1 MERNAEIPQ
10 KKEKVKE
17 TRVFQ
22 FEKLN
27 VEERADGMGPKITGY
42 AAVFDKWSEDLGG
55 FKEKIRAGAFKK
67 AIGKSDVRGLFNHDS
82 NFVLGRQ
89 SNNTLTIKED
99 KNGLWMEIDPP
110 DTQIIRDLV
119 LAPIKRGDIKEQSF
133 AFVIAEGG
141 DEWKNIRGEKPDEL
155 ATRTITEVDELFD
168 VSPVTYPAYPDTS
181 VALRSMDK
189 AKESV
194 FKPADDVDILNLSL
208 RDFLNAE
215 QPEDTQAAAL
225 RMIEVLLPKLS
236 DEQRTE
242 LMKPVEP
249 MQDSEDITDEP
260 TQVQPGEPTQAEPE
274 ARELLDKFNQK
285 FEEQLNRIKE
295 LKL

>member
-1 MERNAEIPQ
+1 MEKNVEIR
-10 KKEKVKE
+10 KKARE
-17 TRVFQ
+17 TRIFQ

-82 NFVLGRQ
+82 NYVLGRQ
-89 SNNTLTIKED
+89 SNGTLTIKED

-133 AFVIAEGG
+133 AFVMANGG
-141 DEWKNIRGEKPDEL
+141 DEWKNLHGEKPDEP
-155 ATRTITEVDELFD
+155 ATRTIIEVDELFD

-189 AKESV
+189 AKEIV
-194 FKPADDVDILNLSL
+194 FKPATEADILNGSLIEYLNAKEPDDGRLAAWGIVDILW
-208 RDFLNAE
+208 
-215 QPEDTQAAAL
+215 
-225 RMIEVLLPKLS
+225 PKLS
-236 DEQRTE
+236 DEQRAK

-249 MQDSEDITDEP
+249 MQDSENIEDEP
-260 TQVQPGEPTQAEPE
+260 TQVQDGEPTQAEPE
-274 ARELLDKFNQK
+274 ARELLDKFNDK
-285 FEEQLNRIKE
+285 FNKVKMEF
-295 LKL
+295 KL

>member
-1 MERNAEIPQ
+1 MEKNVEIR
-10 KKEKVKE
+10 KRVKE
-17 TRVFQ
+17 TRIFQ

-55 FKEKIRAGAFKK
+55 FREKIRAGAFKK

-82 NFVLGRQ
+82 NYVLGRQ
-89 SNNTLTIKED
+89 SNGTLTIKED

-141 DEWKNIRGEKPDEL
+141 DEWKNLRGEKPDEP

-189 AKESV
+189 AKETV
-194 FKPADDVDILNLSL
+194 FKPATEADILNGSL
-208 RDFLNAE
+208 IEYLNA
-215 QPEDTQAAAL
+215 DTPDVSNAAAI
-225 RMIEVLLPKLS
+225 RMIVTLLPKLTE
-236 DEQRTE
+236 EQRAE

-260 TQVQPGEPTQAEPE
+260 TQVQGEPTQAKPE
-274 ARELLDKFNQK
+274 ARELLDKYNLK
-285 FEEQLNRIKE
+285 IDERLNRVKE

>member
-1 MERNAEIPQ
+1 MEKNVEIR
-10 KKEKVKE
+10 KKVRE
-17 TRVFQ
+17 TRIFQ

-55 FKEKIRAGAFKK
+55 FKEKIRSGAFKK

-82 NFVLGRQ
+82 NYVLGRQ
-89 SNNTLTIKED
+89 SNGTLTIKED

-133 AFVIAEGG
+133 AFVVANGG
-141 DEWKNIRGEKPDEL
+141 DEWKNLHGEKPDEPV
-155 ATRTITEVDELFD
+155 TRTITEVDELFD

-189 AKESV
+189 AKEIV
-194 FKPADDVDILNLSL
+194 FKPATEADILNGSL
-208 RDFLNAE
+208 IEFLNA
-215 QPEDTQAAAL
+215 DTPDVSVAAAI
-225 RMIEVLLPKLS
+225 RMIETLLPKLS
-236 DEQRTE
+236 DEQRAE

-249 MQDSEDITDEP
+249 MQDSEDISDEP
-260 TQVQPGEPTQAEPE
+260 TQVQSGEPTQAEPQ
-274 ARELLDKFNQK
+274 ARELSDEYNNKINK
-285 FEEQLNRIKE
+285 IMEYKS
-295 LKL
+295 

>member
-1 MERNAEIPQ
+1 MEKNVETL
-10 KKEKVKE
+10 KKARE

-27 VEERADGMGPKITGY
+27 VEERADGLGPKITGY
-42 AAVFDKWSEDLGG
+42 AAVFNKWSEDLGG
-55 FKEKIRAGAFKK
+55 FREQIKRGAFAK

-82 NFVLGRQ
+82 NYVLGRQ
-89 SNNTLTIKED
+89 SNGTLTIKED

-133 AFVIAEGG
+133 AFIVAKGG
-141 DEWKNIRGEKPDEL
+141 DEWKNLHGEKPDEP

-194 FKPADDVDILNLSL
+194 FKPATESDILNGSL
-208 RDFLNAE
+208 IEFLNAE
-215 QPEDTQAAAL
+215 TPDVSTAAAI
-225 RMIEVLLPKLS
+225 RMIETLLPKLS
-236 DEQRTE
+236 DEQRSE

-249 MQDSEDITDEP
+249 MQDGEVIEDEP
-260 TQVQPGEPTQAEPE
+260 TQVQPGDPTKAEPE
-274 ARELLDKFNQK
+274 TRELLDKFNEK
-285 FEEQLNRIKE
+285 FNKVKTEF
-295 LKL
+295 KL

>member
-1 MERNAEIPQ
+1 MEKNVEIR
-10 KKEKVKE
+10 KKVRE
-17 TRVFQ
+17 TRIFQ

-55 FKEKIRAGAFKK
+55 FREKIRSGAFKK

-82 NFVLGRQ
+82 NYVLGRQ
-89 SNNTLTIKED
+89 SNGTLTIKED

-133 AFVIAEGG
+133 AFVVANGG
-141 DEWKNIRGEKPDEL
+141 DEWKNLHGEKPDEPV
-155 ATRTITEVDELFD
+155 TRTITEVDELFD

-189 AKESV
+189 AKEIV
-194 FKPADDVDILNLSL
+194 FKPATEADILNGSL
-208 RDFLNAE
+208 IEFLNA
-215 QPEDTQAAAL
+215 DTPDVSNTAAF
-225 RMIEVLLPKLS
+225 RMVETLLPKLS
-236 DEQRTE
+236 DEQRVE

-249 MQDSEDITDEP
+249 MQDSEDIEDEP
-260 TQVQPGEPTQAEPE
+260 TQVQDGEPTQAKPE
-274 ARELLDKFNQK
+274 ARELLDKYY
-285 FEEQLNRIKE
+285 ERINKVVE
-295 LKL
+295 LKS

>member
-1 MERNAEIPQ
+1 MEKNVEIR
-10 KKEKVKE
+10 KRVKE
-17 TRVFQ
+17 TRIFQ

-82 NFVLGRQ
+82 NYVLGRQ
-89 SNNTLTIKED
+89 SNGTLIIKED

-133 AFVIAEGG
+133 AFVVANNG
-141 DEWKNIRGEKPDEL
+141 DEWKNLNGEKPDEP
-155 ATRTITEVDELFD
+155 ATRTIIEVDELFD

-189 AKESV
+189 AKEIV
-194 FKPADDVDILNLSL
+194 FKPA
-208 RDFLNAE
+208 
-215 QPEDTQAAAL
+215 T
-225 RMIEVLLPKLS
+225 EVS
-236 DEQRTE
+236 
-242 LMKPVEP
+242 
-249 MQDSEDITDEP
+249 
-260 TQVQPGEPTQAEPE
+260 G
-274 ARELLDKFNQK
+274 
-285 FEEQLNRIKE
+285 
-295 LKL
+295 

>member
-1 MERNAEIPQ
+1 MEKNAEIQ
-10 KKEKVKE
+10 KQVRE

-42 AAVFDKWSEDLGG
+42 AAVFDKWSADLGG
-55 FKEKIRAGAFKK
+55 FKERIRGGAFKK

-89 SNNTLTIKED
+89 SNGTLTIKED

-119 LAPIKRGDIKEQSF
+119 LAPIKRGDITQQSF
-133 AFVIAEGG
+133 AFVISEGG
-141 DEWKNIRGEKPDEL
+141 DEWKNIRGEKPDEP

-189 AKESV
+189 AKETV
-194 FKPADDVDILNLSL
+194 FKPATESDILQFIFAE
-208 RDFLNAE
+208 FLNAE

-225 RMIEVLLPKLS
+225 KMVEVLLPKLS

-242 LMKPVEP
+242 LMTPVEP
-249 MQDSEDITDEP
+249 TQDSEDILPDDP
-260 TQVQPGEPTQAEPE
+260 TKVQPGDPTKANEPAS
-274 ARELLDKFNQK
+274 REVVSDEHNDKIK
-285 FEEQLNRIKE
+285 RIMEYKS
-295 LKL
+295 

>member
-1 MERNAEIPQ
+1 MEKNVEIR
-10 KKEKVKE
+10 KKVRE

-27 VEERADGMGPKITGY
+27 VEERADGLGPKITGY

-82 NFVLGRQ
+82 NYVLGRQ
-89 SNNTLTIKED
+89 SNGTLTIKED

-141 DEWKNIRGEKPDEL
+141 DEWKNLHGEKPDEP

-189 AKESV
+189 AKETV
-194 FKPADDVDILNLSL
+194 FKPATESDILNASL
-208 RDFLNAE
+208 VEFLNA
-215 QPEDTQAAAL
+215 DTPDVSNTAAF
-225 RMIEVLLPKLS
+225 RMVETLLPKLS
-236 DEQRTE
+236 DEQRTK

-249 MQDSEDITDEP
+249 MQDSEDIEDEP
-260 TQVQPGEPTQAEPE
+260 TQVQDGEPTQAEPQ
-274 ARELLDKFNQK
+274 ARELSDEHNNKINK
-285 FEEQLNRIKE
+285 IMEYKS
-295 LKL
+295 

>member
-1 MERNAEIPQ
+1 MEKNVEIRKQ
-10 KKEKVKE
+10 VKE
-17 TRVFQ
+17 TRIFQ

-42 AAVFDKWSEDLGG
+42 AAVFDKWSADLGG
-55 FKEKIRAGAFKK
+55 FKERIRTGAFKK

-119 LAPIKRGDIKEQSF
+119 LAPIKRGDITQQSF
-133 AFVIAEGG
+133 AFVVAQNG
-141 DEWKNIRGEKPDEL
+141 DEWKNLNGEKPDEP

-189 AKESV
+189 AKETV
-194 FKPADDVDILNLSL
+194 FKVATEADILNGRLIE
-208 RDFLNAE
+208 FLNADT
-215 QPEDTQAAAL
+215 PEVSNAAAIK
-225 RMIEVLLPKLS
+225 MIEVLLPKLTE
-236 DEQRTE
+236 EQRAE

-249 MQDSEDITDEP
+249 MQDSLDISDEP
-260 TQVQPGEPTQAEPE
+260 TQVQDGEPTQAEPE
-274 ARELLDKFNQK
+274 ARELLDKFNNK
-285 FEEQLNRIKE
+285 FEAQLNRIKE

>member
-1 MERNAEIPQ
+1 MKKNVEIR
-10 KKEKVKE
+10 KKVRE

-82 NFVLGRQ
+82 NYVLGRQ
-89 SNNTLTIKED
+89 SNGTLTIKED

-141 DEWKNIRGEKPDEL
+141 DEWKNLRGEKPDEP

-189 AKESV
+189 AKETV
-194 FKPADDVDILNLSL
+194 FKPATEADILNGSL
-208 RDFLNAE
+208 IEFLNA
-215 QPEDTQAAAL
+215 DTPDVSNAAAI
-225 RMIEVLLPKLS
+225 RMIVTLLPKLTE
-236 DEQRTE
+236 EQRSE

-274 ARELLDKFNQK
+274 ARELLDKYNLK
-285 FEEQLNRIKE
+285 IDERLNSVKE

>member
-1 MERNAEIPQ
+1 MEKNVEIR
-10 KKEKVKE
+10 KKVRE

-89 SNNTLTIKED
+89 SNGTLTIKED

-189 AKESV
+189 AKETV
-194 FKPADDVDILNLSL
+194 FKPATECDILNCSL
-208 RDFLNAE
+208 IEFLNADT
-215 QPEDTQAAAL
+215 PEVSNAAAM
-225 RMIEVLLPKLS
+225 RMIETLLPKLS
-236 DEQRTE
+236 DEQRAE
-242 LMKPVEP
+242 LIKPVEP
-249 MQDSEDITDEP
+249 TQDSEEILDKP
-260 TQVQPGEPTQAEPE
+260 TQVLSGEPTQAEPE
-274 ARELLDKFNQK
+274 ARELLDKFNDK
-285 FEEQLNRIKE
+285 FKKVME

>member
-1 MERNAEIPQ
+1 MEKNVEIR
-10 KKEKVKE
+10 KRVKE
-17 TRVFQ
+17 TRIFQ

-55 FKEKIRAGAFKK
+55 FKEKIRSGAFKK

-82 NFVLGRQ
+82 NYVLGRQ
-89 SNNTLTIKED
+89 SNGTLTIKED

-141 DEWKNIRGEKPDEL
+141 DEWKNLHGEKPNEPV
-155 ATRTITEVDELFD
+155 TRTITEVDELFD

-189 AKESV
+189 AKETV
-194 FKPADDVDILNLSL
+194 FKPATESDILNGSL
-208 RDFLNAE
+208 IEFLNA
-215 QPEDTQAAAL
+215 DTPDVSIAAAM
-225 RMIEVLLPKLS
+225 RMIETLLPKLS
-236 DEQRTE
+236 DEQRAE

-249 MQDSEDITDEP
+249 MQDSEDIEDEP
-260 TQVQPGEPTQAEPE
+260 TQVQDGEPTQAEPQ
-274 ARELLDKFNQK
+274 ARELLDKFNDK
-285 FEEQLNRIKE
+285 FKAQMTR

>member
-1 MERNAEIPQ
+1 MEKNVEIR
-10 KKEKVKE
+10 KKVKE

-82 NFVLGRQ
+82 NYVLGRQ
-89 SNNTLTIKED
+89 SNGTLTIKED

-141 DEWKNIRGEKPDEL
+141 DEWKNLRGEKPDEP

-189 AKESV
+189 AKETV
-194 FKPADDVDILNLSL
+194 FKPATESDILNASL
-208 RDFLNAE
+208 VEFLNAE
-215 QPEDTQAAAL
+215 QPEDTQVAAL

-236 DEQRTE
+236 DEQRAE

-249 MQDSEDITDEP
+249 MQDGEDISDEP
-260 TQVQPGEPTQAEPE
+260 TQVQSGEPTQAEPQ
-274 ARELLDKFNQK
+274 ARELLDKFNDK
-285 FEEQLNRIKE
+285 FNRFKTE
-295 LKL
+295 FKL

>member
-1 MERNAEIPQ
+1 MEKNVEIR
-10 KKEKVKE
+10 KRVKE
-17 TRVFQ
+17 TRIFQ

-82 NFVLGRQ
+82 NYVLGRQ
-89 SNNTLTIKED
+89 SNGTLSIKED

-119 LAPIKRGDIKEQSF
+119 LAPIKRGDITQQSF
-133 AFVIAEGG
+133 GFIVKE
-141 DEWKNIRGEKPDEL
+141 DEWDNLNGEKKDMP
-155 ATRTITEVDELFD
+155 ATRTIVEVDELFD
-168 VSPVTYPAYPDTS
+168 VSPVTFPAYPDTS

-189 AKESV
+189 ARETV
-194 FKPADDVDILNLSL
+194 FKPATESDILNVSL

-215 QPEDTQAAAL
+215 QPEDTQIAAEK
-225 RMIEVLLPKLS
+225 MIDILMPKLS
-236 DEQRTE
+236 EEQRKKYEVISTA
-242 LMKPVEP
+242 KPE
-249 MQDSEDITDEP
+249 
-260 TQVQPGEPTQAEPE
+260 GEPPAAAVDIEDDLSDDGRARKAEN
-274 ARELLDKFNQK
+274 RWRVLDKKIARVLRGF
-285 FEEQLNRIKE
+285 
-295 LKL
+295 

>member
-1 MERNAEIPQ
+1 MEKNVEIR
-10 KKEKVKE
+10 KKVKE
-17 TRVFQ
+17 TRIFQ

-55 FKEKIRAGAFKK
+55 FREKIRSGAFKK

-82 NFVLGRQ
+82 NYVLGRQ
-89 SNNTLTIKED
+89 SNGTLTIKED

-141 DEWKNIRGEKPDEL
+141 DEWKNLHGEKPNEPV
-155 ATRTITEVDELFD
+155 TRTITEVDELFD

-189 AKESV
+189 AKETV
-194 FKPADDVDILNLSL
+194 FKPATEADILNGSL
-208 RDFLNAE
+208 IEFLNAKE
-215 QPEDTQAAAL
+215 PDESNAAAI

-236 DEQRTE
+236 DEQRAE

-249 MQDSEDITDEP
+249 MQDSEDIEDEP
-260 TQVQPGEPTQAEPE
+260 TQVQSGEPTQAEPE
-274 ARELLDKFNQK
+274 ARELLDKFNEK
-285 FEEQLNRIKE
+285 FKKVME

>member
-1 MERNAEIPQ
+1 MEKNVEIR
-10 KKEKVKE
+10 KKVKE
-17 TRVFQ
+17 TRIFQ

-55 FKEKIRAGAFKK
+55 FKEKIKAGAFKN

-82 NFVLGRQ
+82 NYVLGRQ
-89 SNNTLTIKED
+89 SNGTLTIKED

-133 AFVIAEGG
+133 AFIVAEGG
-141 DEWKNIRGEKPDEL
+141 DEWKNLHGEKPGEP

-189 AKESV
+189 AKETV
-194 FKPADDVDILNLSL
+194 FKPATEADILNCSL
-208 RDFLNAE
+208 IEFLNA
-215 QPEDTQAAAL
+215 DTPDVSTAAAI
-225 RMIEVLLPKLS
+225 RMIETLLPKLS
-236 DEQRTE
+236 DEQRSE

-249 MQDSEDITDEP
+249 MQDSENIMDEP
-260 TQVQPGEPTQAEPE
+260 TQIQPGEPTQAEPE
-274 ARELLDKFNQK
+274 ARELLDKYNLK
-285 FEEQLNRIKE
+285 IDERLNSVKE

>member
-1 MERNAEIPQ
+1 MEKNVEIR
-10 KKEKVKE
+10 KRVKE
-17 TRVFQ
+17 TRIFQ

-55 FKEKIRAGAFKK
+55 FREKIRSGAFKK

-82 NFVLGRQ
+82 NYVLGRQ
-89 SNNTLTIKED
+89 SNGTLTIKED

-141 DEWKNIRGEKPDEL
+141 DEWKNLHGEKPNEPV
-155 ATRTITEVDELFD
+155 TRTITEVDELFD

-189 AKESV
+189 AKETV
-194 FKPADDVDILNLSL
+194 FKPATEADILNGSL
-208 RDFLNAE
+208 IEFLNAKE
-215 QPEDTQAAAL
+215 PDESNAAAI

-236 DEQRTE
+236 DEQRAE

-249 MQDSEDITDEP
+249 MQDSEDIEDEP
-260 TQVQPGEPTQAEPE
+260 TQVQSGEPTQAEPQ
-274 ARELLDKFNQK
+274 ARELLDKFNDK
-285 FEEQLNRIKE
+285 FNKFKTEF
-295 LKL
+295 KL

>member
-1 MERNAEIPQ
+1 MEKNVEIR
-10 KKEKVKE
+10 KRVKE
-17 TRVFQ
+17 TRIFQ

-42 AAVFDKWSEDLGG
+42 AAVFDKWSDDLGG
-55 FKEKIRAGAFKK
+55 FKEKIRAGAFRK

-82 NFVLGRQ
+82 NYVLGRQ
-89 SNNTLTIKED
+89 SNGTLTIKED
-99 KNGLWMEIDPP
+99 KSGLWMEIDPP

-141 DEWKNIRGEKPDEL
+141 DEWKNLHGEKPNEPV
-155 ATRTITEVDELFD
+155 TRTITEVDELFD

-189 AKESV
+189 AKETV
-194 FKPADDVDILNLSL
+194 FKPASDSDILHLSL
-208 RDFLNAE
+208 VEYLNAKE
-215 QPEDTQAAAL
+215 PGESVDAAI
-225 RMIEVLLPKLS
+225 RMIDILLPKLS
-236 DEQRTE
+236 DEQRNE
-242 LMKPVEP
+242 LFTSVEP
-249 MQDSEDITDEP
+249 TQDSEEIILDDP
-260 TQVQPGEPTQAEPE
+260 TKVQDGEPTQAEPQ
-274 ARELLDKFNQK
+274 ARELLDKFNDK
-285 FEEQLNRIKE
+285 FEAQLNRIKE

>member
-1 MERNAEIPQ
+1 MEKNVEIR
-10 KKEKVKE
+10 KKVKE
-17 TRVFQ
+17 TRIFQ

-55 FKEKIRAGAFKK
+55 FREKIRAGAFKK

-82 NFVLGRQ
+82 NYVLGRQ
-89 SNNTLTIKED
+89 SNGTLTIKED

-141 DEWKNIRGEKPDEL
+141 DEWKNLHGEKPNEPV
-155 ATRTITEVDELFD
+155 TRTITEVDELFD

-189 AKESV
+189 AKETV
-194 FKPADDVDILNLSL
+194 FKPATESDILNGSL
-208 RDFLNAE
+208 VEFLNAE
-215 QPEDTQAAAL
+215 QPEDTQTAAL

-249 MQDSEDITDEP
+249 MQDSEDISDEP
-260 TQVQPGEPTQAEPE
+260 TQVQSGEPTQAEPQ
-274 ARELLDKFNQK
+274 ARELLDKFNDK
-285 FEEQLNRIKE
+285 FNKVKMEF
-295 LKL
+295 KL

>member
-1 MERNAEIPQ
+1 MEKNVEIR
-10 KKEKVKE
+10 KKVKE

-82 NFVLGRQ
+82 NYVLGRQ
-89 SNNTLTIKED
+89 SNGTLTIKED

-141 DEWKNIRGEKPDEL
+141 DEWKNLRGEKPDEP

-189 AKESV
+189 AKETV
-194 FKPADDVDILNLSL
+194 FKPATEADILNGSL
-208 RDFLNAE
+208 IEFLNA
-215 QPEDTQAAAL
+215 DTPDVSNAAAI
-225 RMIEVLLPKLS
+225 RMIETLLPKLT
-236 DEQRTE
+236 DEQRSE

-260 TQVQPGEPTQAEPE
+260 TQVQDGEPTQAKPE
-274 ARELLDKFNQK
+274 ARELLDKYY
-285 FEEQLNRIKE
+285 ERINKVVE
-295 LKL
+295 LKS

>member
-1 MERNAEIPQ
+1 MKKNVEIR
-10 KKEKVKE
+10 KKVKE

-27 VEERADGMGPKITGY
+27 VEERADGLGPKITGY

-82 NFVLGRQ
+82 NYVLGRQ
-89 SNNTLTIKED
+89 SNGTLTIKED

-141 DEWKNIRGEKPDEL
+141 DEWKNLHGEKPDEP

-189 AKESV
+189 AKETV
-194 FKPADDVDILNLSL
+194 FKPATESDILNASL
-208 RDFLNAE
+208 VEFLNA
-215 QPEDTQAAAL
+215 DTPDVSNTAAF
-225 RMIEVLLPKLS
+225 RMVETLLPKLS
-236 DEQRTE
+236 DEQRTK

-249 MQDSEDITDEP
+249 MQDSEDIEDEP
-260 TQVQPGEPTQAEPE
+260 TQVQDGEPTQAEPQ
-274 ARELLDKFNQK
+274 ARELLDKFNDK
-285 FEEQLNRIKE
+285 FKAQMTRLE
-295 LKL
+295 L

>member
-1 MERNAEIPQ
+1 MKKNVEIR
-10 KKEKVKE
+10 KKVRE

-82 NFVLGRQ
+82 NYVLGRQ
-89 SNNTLTIKED
+89 SNGTLTIKED

-141 DEWKNIRGEKPDEL
+141 DEWKNLRGEKPDEP

-189 AKESV
+189 AKETV
-194 FKPADDVDILNLSL
+194 FKPATEADILNGSL
-208 RDFLNAE
+208 IEFLNA
-215 QPEDTQAAAL
+215 DTPDVSNAAAI
-225 RMIEVLLPKLS
+225 RMIVTLLPKLTE
-236 DEQRTE
+236 EQRSE

-260 TQVQPGEPTQAEPE
+260 TQVQGEPTQAEPE
-274 ARELLDKFNQK
+274 ARELLDKYNLK
-285 FEEQLNRIKE
+285 IDERLNRVKE

>member
-1 MERNAEIPQ
+1 MKKNVEIR
-10 KKEKVKE
+10 KKVRE

-55 FKEKIRAGAFKK
+55 FREKIRAGAFKK

-82 NFVLGRQ
+82 NYVLGRQ
-89 SNNTLTIKED
+89 SNGTLTIKED

-141 DEWKNIRGEKPDEL
+141 DEWKNLRGEKPDEP

-189 AKESV
+189 AKETV
-194 FKPADDVDILNLSL
+194 FKPATEADILNGSL
-208 RDFLNAE
+208 IEFLNA
-215 QPEDTQAAAL
+215 DTPDVSNAAAI
-225 RMIEVLLPKLS
+225 RMIVTLLPKLS
-236 DEQRTE
+236 DEQRAE

-260 TQVQPGEPTQAEPE
+260 TQVQDGEPTQAEPE
-274 ARELLDKFNQK
+274 TRELLDKFNDK
-285 FEEQLNRIKE
+285 FNKIKTE
-295 LKL
+295 FKL

>member
-1 MERNAEIPQ
+1 MEKNVEIR
-10 KKEKVKE
+10 KKVRE

-82 NFVLGRQ
+82 NYVLGRQ
-89 SNNTLTIKED
+89 SNGTLTIKED

-141 DEWKNIRGEKPDEL
+141 DEWKNLHGEKPNEP

-189 AKESV
+189 AKETV
-194 FKPADDVDILNLSL
+194 FKPATESDILNGSL
-208 RDFLNAE
+208 IEFLNAE
-215 QPEDTQAAAL
+215 TPDVSNAAAM
-225 RMIEVLLPKLS
+225 RMIETLLPKLS
-236 DEQRTE
+236 DEQRSK

-249 MQDSEDITDEP
+249 TQDGEDISDEP
-260 TQVQPGEPTQAEPE
+260 TQVLSGEPTQAEPE
-274 ARELLDKFNQK
+274 ARELLDKRND
-285 FEEQLNRIKE
+285 RIKKVLE
-295 LKL
+295 WKS

>member
-1 MERNAEIPQ
+1 MEKNVEIR
-10 KKEKVKE
+10 KKVRE

-55 FKEKIRAGAFKK
+55 FKEKIRSGAFKK

-82 NFVLGRQ
+82 NYVLGRQ
-89 SNNTLTIKED
+89 SNGTLTIKED

-133 AFVIAEGG
+133 AFVVANGG
-141 DEWKNIRGEKPDEL
+141 DEWKNLHGEKPDEPV
-155 ATRTITEVDELFD
+155 TRTITEVDELFD

-189 AKESV
+189 AKEIV
-194 FKPADDVDILNLSL
+194 FKPATEADILNGSL
-208 RDFLNAE
+208 IEFLNA
-215 QPEDTQAAAL
+215 DTPDVSVAAAI
-225 RMIEVLLPKLS
+225 RMIETLLPKLS
-236 DEQRTE
+236 DEQRAE

-249 MQDSEDITDEP
+249 MQDSEDISDEP
-260 TQVQPGEPTQAEPE
+260 TQVQSGEPTQAEPQ
-274 ARELLDKFNQK
+274 ARELLDKFNDK
-285 FEEQLNRIKE
+285 FKAQMTR

>member
-1 MERNAEIPQ
+1 MEKNVEIR
-10 KKEKVKE
+10 KKVRE
-17 TRVFQ
+17 TRIFQ

-55 FKEKIRAGAFKK
+55 FREKIRSGAFKK

-82 NFVLGRQ
+82 NYVLGRQ
-89 SNNTLTIKED
+89 SNGTLTIKED

-133 AFVIAEGG
+133 AFVVANGG
-141 DEWKNIRGEKPDEL
+141 DEWKNLHGEKPDEPV
-155 ATRTITEVDELFD
+155 TRTITEVDELFD

-189 AKESV
+189 AKEIV
-194 FKPADDVDILNLSL
+194 FKPATEADILNGSL
-208 RDFLNAE
+208 IEFLNA
-215 QPEDTQAAAL
+215 DTPDVSNTAAF
-225 RMIEVLLPKLS
+225 RMVETLLPKLS
-236 DEQRTE
+236 DEQRSE

-249 MQDSEDITDEP
+249 TQDSEDISDEP
-260 TQVQPGEPTQAEPE
+260 TQVQDGEPTQAEPQ
-274 ARELLDKFNQK
+274 ARELLDKFNDK
-285 FEEQLNRIKE
+285 FKAQMTRLE
-295 LKL
+295 L

>member
-1 MERNAEIPQ
+1 MEKSAE
-10 KKEKVKE
+10 KRKTAKE
-17 TRVFQ
+17 TRVFS

-55 FKEKIRAGAFKK
+55 FKERIQSGAFKK

-89 SNNTLTIKED
+89 SNGTLTIKED

-119 LAPIKRGDIKEQSF
+119 LAPIKRGDITQQSF
-133 AFVIAEGG
+133 GFIVG
-141 DEWKNIRGEKPDEL
+141 DDKWDNLNGEKKDHP
-155 ATRTITEVDELFD
+155 ATRTILEVDELFD
-168 VSPVTYPAYPDTS
+168 VSPVTFPAYPDTS

-189 AKESV
+189 AKETV
-194 FKPADDVDILNLSL
+194 FKPASEEDILNLSL

-215 QPEDTQAAAL
+215 QPEETREAAEKMVDIL
-225 RMIEVLLPKLS
+225 MPKLS
-236 DEQRTE
+236 DEQREKYTIVKE
-242 LMKPVEP
+242 ISAAKP
-249 MQDSEDITDEP
+249 D
-260 TQVQPGEPTQAEPE
+260 GEPPAAAVDIEDDSSDDGRARKAEN
-274 ARELLDKFNQK
+274 RWLKLDKK
-285 FEEQLNRIKE
+285 IARI
-295 LKL
+295 LRG

>member
-1 MERNAEIPQ
+1 MKKNVEIR
-10 KKEKVKE
+10 KKVKE

-27 VEERADGMGPKITGY
+27 VEERADGLGPKITGY

-82 NFVLGRQ
+82 NYVLGRQ
-89 SNNTLTIKED
+89 SNGTLTIKED

-141 DEWKNIRGEKPDEL
+141 DEWKNLHGEKPDEP

-189 AKESV
+189 AKETV
-194 FKPADDVDILNLSL
+194 FKPATESDILNASL
-208 RDFLNAE
+208 VEFLNA
-215 QPEDTQAAAL
+215 DTPDVSNTAAF
-225 RMIEVLLPKLS
+225 RMVETLLPKLS
-236 DEQRTE
+236 DEQRSE

-249 MQDSEDITDEP
+249 TQDSEDISDEP
-260 TQVQPGEPTQAEPE
+260 TQVQSGEPTQAEPE
-274 ARELLDKFNQK
+274 ARELLDKFNEK
-285 FEEQLNRIKE
+285 FKKVME

>member
-1 MERNAEIPQ
+1 MEKNVEIR
-10 KKEKVKE
+10 KRVKE
-17 TRVFQ
+17 TRIFQ

-55 FKEKIRAGAFKK
+55 FREKIRAGAFKK

-82 NFVLGRQ
+82 NYVLGRQ
-89 SNNTLTIKED
+89 SNGTLTIKED

-141 DEWKNIRGEKPDEL
+141 DEWKNLHGEKPNEPV
-155 ATRTITEVDELFD
+155 TRTITEVDELFD

-189 AKESV
+189 AKETV
-194 FKPADDVDILNLSL
+194 FKPATEADILNGSL
-208 RDFLNAE
+208 IEFLNAE
-215 QPEDTQAAAL
+215 TPDVSTAAAM
-225 RMIEVLLPKLS
+225 RMIETLLPKLS
-236 DEQRTE
+236 DEQRSE

-249 MQDSEDITDEP
+249 TQDGEEILDEP
-260 TQVQPGEPTQAEPE
+260 TQVLSGEPTQTEPE
-274 ARELLDKFNQK
+274 ARELLDKFNEK
-285 FEEQLNRIKE
+285 FKKVME

>member
-1 MERNAEIPQ
+1 MEKNVEIR
-10 KKEKVKE
+10 KKVKE
-17 TRVFQ
+17 TRIFQ

-55 FKEKIRAGAFKK
+55 FREKIRAGAFKK

-82 NFVLGRQ
+82 NYVLGRQ
-89 SNNTLTIKED
+89 SNGTLTIKED

-133 AFVIAEGG
+133 AFVVANGG
-141 DEWKNIRGEKPDEL
+141 DEWKNLHGEKPDEP
-155 ATRTITEVDELFD
+155 ATRTIIEVDELFD

-189 AKESV
+189 AKETV
-194 FKPADDVDILNLSL
+194 FKPATESDVLNASL
-208 RDFLNAE
+208 VEFLNAE
-215 QPEDTQAAAL
+215 QPEDTQVAAL

-236 DEQRTE
+236 DEQRAE

-249 MQDSEDITDEP
+249 MQDGEDISDEP
-260 TQVQPGEPTQAEPE
+260 TQVQSGEPTQAEPQ
-274 ARELLDKFNQK
+274 ARELLDKFNDK
-285 FEEQLNRIKE
+285 FNKVKMEF
-295 LKL
+295 KL

>member
-1 MERNAEIPQ
+1 MEKNVEIR
-10 KKEKVKE
+10 KRVKE
-17 TRVFQ
+17 TRIFQ

-55 FKEKIRAGAFKK
+55 FREKIRSGAFKK

-82 NFVLGRQ
+82 NYVLGRQ
-89 SNNTLTIKED
+89 SNGTLTIKED

-141 DEWKNIRGEKPDEL
+141 DEWKNLHGEKPNEPV
-155 ATRTITEVDELFD
+155 TRTITEVDELFD

-189 AKESV
+189 AKETV
-194 FKPADDVDILNLSL
+194 FKPATEADILNGSL
-208 RDFLNAE
+208 IEFLNAKE
-215 QPEDTQAAAL
+215 PDESNAAAI

-236 DEQRTE
+236 DEQRAE

-249 MQDSEDITDEP
+249 MQDSEDIEDEP
-260 TQVQPGEPTQAEPE
+260 TQVQSGEPTQAEPE
-274 ARELLDKFNQK
+274 ARELLDKFNEK
-285 FEEQLNRIKE
+285 FKKVME